1 MKNNQFAAVLAGL
14 LLVSTLI
21 TCFQVVR
28 YGMAIKKAQALQ
40 PRVIAVN
47 SSRSLV
53 QSLINDTLEYS
64 KRNPNPDIDHLLQQ
78 VELKQGS
85 LPATHPATGA
95 TTVAPKP
102 ATK

>member
-21 TCFQVVR
+21 TCFQIFR
-28 YGMAIKKAQALQ
+28 YTFAVIKARSLQ
-40 PRVIAVN
+40 PRLIAVN
-47 SSRSLV
+47 SSRNLV

-64 KRNPNPDIDHLLQQ
+64 KRNPNPDMNHLLQQ
-78 VELKQGS
+78 VFPEG
-85 LPATHPATGA
+85 HPTLGTS
-95 TTVAPKP
+95 TTPSKP

>member
-28 YGMAIKKAQALQ
+28 YSLAVKKAQALQ
-40 PRVIAVN
+40 ARVIAVN
-47 SSRSLV
+47 TSRSLV

-64 KRNPNPDIDHLLQQ
+64 KRNPNQDIENLLQQ

-85 LPATHPATGA
+85 LPTAHPATGA
-95 TTVAPKP
+95 TTAVPKP